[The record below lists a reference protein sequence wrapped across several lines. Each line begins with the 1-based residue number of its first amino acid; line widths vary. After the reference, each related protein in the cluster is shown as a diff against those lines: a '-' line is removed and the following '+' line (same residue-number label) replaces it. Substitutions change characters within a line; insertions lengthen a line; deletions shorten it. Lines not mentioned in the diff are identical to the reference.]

1 MEDMTGR
8 STRGYEG
15 VTCSFF
21 LEKKK
26 EPKKNRL
33 GLSPAWVL
41 FIRFMGYGFLIREA
55 ARLVLSLDFFIC
67 YEPAAFT
74 MFVSA
79 FITRFVI

>member
-33 GLSPAWVL
+33 AVLPNGLLSLELGVTV
-41 FIRFMGYGFLIREA
+41 FFIREA
-55 ARLVLSLDFFIC
+55 ARMGGFDRLTRS
-67 YEPAAFT
+67 ESAAFT
-74 MFVSA
+74 WDYFYVSLNSLS
-79 FITRFVI
+79 